1 MSIMQEDIAKLLT
14 HLGFTE
20 YEAKTYLALL
30 RKSPLTGYAVAR
42 ASGVPRSKIYE
53 VLASMVERGDV
64 LVSYGE
70 PVQYAPKRPEEL
82 IESRRQMV
90 DRQLS
95 AAEKGLERFVDQST
109 PTDLIWDIRGRDEI
123 LYRVREVI
131 GRADKR
137 ILLEIWEE
145 DAPEIREALAEAAGR
160 GVTVLVVAYGN
171 PDYPFARV
179 YSHEPGP
186 EEITC
191 EYGGRWIILSI
202 DGQEI
207 VTGIVSLGKESRAA
221 WSSHLGITIPITEE
235 IKHDLYI
242 AEMLHKHRDIL
253 EASFGPGLRHLRKQF
268 GAPIRVYRPQP
279 EADGDL
285 D

>member
-1 MSIMQEDIAKLLT
+1 MQEDIAKLLT

-90 DRQLS
+90 GRQLS
-95 AAEKGLERFVDQST
+95 AAEKGLERFVGQST

-171 PDYPFARV
+171 PDYPFGRV

-253 EASFGPGLRHLRKQF
+253 EASFGPGLRRLRKQF
-268 GAPIRVYRPQP
+268 SAPIKMYRPQP
-279 EADGDL
+279 EPDGDL